1 MSSYF
6 QYIIF
11 IVTLYQI
18 YRCNTLKI
26 HALNPFWREVEAVW
40 FRFMVT
46 YIVPCMYKHWFAKL
60 TNASQLN
67 STNSVSCDNA
77 LMGVIATYS
86 YRNNRQWLCK
96 RQKRHNLVA
105 MHILNPL
112 SLFSYIK
119 LWTRCCNICY
129 ITL

>member
-1 MSSYF
+1 MNLFLFSIYNI
-6 QYIIF
+6 YRNF
-11 IVTLYQI
+11 IQI

-26 HALNPFWREVEAVW
+26 HALNLFWREADAIW

-46 YIVPCMYKHWFAKL
+46 YIVPCMYKHSFAKL

-86 YRNNRQWLCK
+86 YRNNRKWLCK
-96 RQKRHNLVA
+96 RQKHLVT
-105 MHILNPL
+105 MHILNLL
-112 SLFSYIK
+112 SPFSYIK
-119 LWTRCCNICY
+119 LWTRCCNIYY